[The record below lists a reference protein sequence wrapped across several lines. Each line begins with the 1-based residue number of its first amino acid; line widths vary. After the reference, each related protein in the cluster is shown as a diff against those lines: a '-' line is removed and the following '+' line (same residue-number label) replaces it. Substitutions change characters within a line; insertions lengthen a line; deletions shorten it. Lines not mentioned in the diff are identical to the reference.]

1 LPKNKN
7 KIKIIEKEVVGEFSI
22 SKEQGKKEKESK
34 NRQIQILGFH
44 CVAKK
49 DKRMIKVF

>member
-1 LPKNKN
+1 LPKR
-7 KIKIIEKEVVGEFSI
+7 KIKVRIIEKEVVVEFSM

-34 NRQIQILGFH
+34 ICQIQILGFH